1 MPISLS
7 TYFSICPSVYPS
19 KYLTNYFNTQIDLP
33 TCLTYPVIVL
43 SFFLKGRGEVRGG
56 LPPPCKSMHLV
67 LGMEDQEMRYR
78 EENCLL
84 QVTTSTYLSVC
95 LSVCPFV
102 CLCALFQVL
111 QIQTVKVHAT
121 CLLA

>member
-56 LPPPCKSMHLV
+56 LPPP
-67 LGMEDQEMRYR
+67 
-78 EENCLL
+78 L
-84 QVTTSTYLSVC
+84 QKYAPRFGNGRPRDEV
-95 LSVCPFV
+95 P
-102 CLCALFQVL
+102 
-111 QIQTVKVHAT
+111 
-121 CLLA
+121 